1 MEKAKGKKNSTKS
14 GEHSLA
20 GLSEPASEE
29 AREKQKASGEPKL
42 QKTSASGTKRKRS
55 MKEDKEKKEEGSGK
69 VRLRKKIPVPPLP
82 SKLPPANMLHRDVLR
97 AWCQQLKLSTKG
109 QKLDVYK
116 RICEYAYPDQQKN
129 IPVTAEEAKILSES
143 QRRSKMEQ
151 GEMSLEGFGKRVS
164 SEGTY
169 PPEVAAPPE
178 GGAPTPMGSGAL
190 LEGVDTVVVTTSAP
204 DAVFASWSRI
214 AGRAGKMET
223 VESPQEAHGV
233 RWCVVHGKSLPA
245 DTEGW
250 VHLQFHAGQAW
261 VPEKR
266 GRVCALFLLPACN
279 FPPPHLEDNMLCPRC
294 VRRNKVL
301 MKSLQ

>member
-151 GEMSLEGFGKRVS
+151 GEMSLEGFGKRMLCLPPGPELQAGLARWRPWNRHRRPTVS
-164 SEGTY
+164 
-169 PPEVAAPPE
+169 
-178 GGAPTPMGSGAL
+178 GGVWSMEKVFLQTQKVGFTCNSMQDKPGCLKNGEEYVPCFCYQPAIFHPHTWR
-190 LEGVDTVVVTTSAP
+190 TICCAP
-204 DAVFASWSRI
+204 DVFGGI
-214 AGRAGKMET
+214 
-223 VESPQEAHGV
+223 
-233 RWCVVHGKSLPA
+233 
-245 DTEGW
+245 
-250 VHLQFHAGQAW
+250 
-261 VPEKR
+261 
-266 GRVCALFLLPACN
+266 
-279 FPPPHLEDNMLCPRC
+279 RC
-294 VRRNKVL
+294 
-301 MKSLQ
+301 